1 MATLSDLPMLC
12 LDLTLCFLIDE
23 GDIRHDRAAAAK
35 VAAMLALT
43 SKDCATLSRCLY
55 DAVVD
60 PGCLA
65 VEDAE
70 VERDACLR
78 SVAAAELQS
87 LRLLP
92 PLEPAPP
99 AEDIA
104 KTSAKQLRAAIAAI
118 PPPLPA
124 GGRGG
129 GTKLQLHERLMS
141 AVAHRE
147 ERAAALG
154 AFLTQSALRQGPC
167 PVRPHARAVVVALRS
182 GEMVKR
188 ALVWARHRVSAA
200 ELASVPRKARRNY
213 MLADVLAVVERKA
226 RARDVAPSTPPADP
240 IAGWEKTRRARILD
254 IRRAA
259 ATTRLVEQRAKAAE
273 AEVARHLPPDVS
285 LADVLRDTP
294 ADLGRSMTLW
304 LDGKKGRLPEMV
316 DAAVACYGRA
326 RALGAA
332 LERLG
337 VPKPAGTDAW
347 HAIWMRYVTGDAEES
362 VAKVATG
369 IAEARFLHTHTP
381 YCAPFVGRA
390 AAMSAFAASAHRR
403 RLAPGYHVP
412 PGLQAIQSFVTMRP
426 LRILSS
432 QPASQRWGTA
442 MMEALVERTLLER
455 GDGVV
460 TTDVVNRAAK
470 LDDAIS
476 RIDRWTHEV
485 ARIRRCDV
493 SMADRAVAE
502 AIHDEPSALHASRE
516 QVFSVVEASMGVY
529 RCPLC
534 PAQHV
539 ARYTEA
545 AMDAHIRDVHEEGGF
560 APV

>member
-1 MATLSDLPMLC
+1 MASFSDLPMLC
-12 LDLTLCFLIDE
+12 LDLTLRFLIDE
-23 GDIRHDRAAAAK
+23 GDTRHDRAAAAK

-43 SKDCATLSRCLY
+43 SKDCAMLSRCLY

-60 PGCLA
+60 PGCQA

-70 VERDACLR
+70 LERDARLR
-78 SVAAAELQS
+78 SAAAAELQA

-99 AEDIA
+99 AEDIPR
-104 KTSAKQLRAAIAAI
+104 TSAKQLRAAIAAI
-118 PPPLPA
+118 SPPLPA
-124 GGRGG
+124 S
-129 GTKLQLHERLMS
+129 GTKLQLHERLVS

-154 AFLTQSALRQGPC
+154 AFLAQPALRQGPC

-182 GEMVKR
+182 GDMVKR

-226 RARDVAPSTPPADP
+226 RARDVAPSTTTADP
-240 IAGWEKTRRARILD
+240 IASWEKARRARIRD
-254 IRRAA
+254 VRRAA
-259 ATTRLVEQRAKAAE
+259 ATARLVEQRAKAAE
-273 AEVARHLPPDVS
+273 AEVARRLLPDVS
-285 LADVLRDTP
+285 LAEVMRDTP
-294 ADLGRSMTLW
+294 AELGRSMTLW

-326 RALGAA
+326 RVLVVA

-337 VPKPAGTDAW
+337 VPKPAGADAW
-347 HAIWMRYVTGDAEES
+347 HAIWMRYVAGAAEES
-362 VAKVATG
+362 VATVATG

-403 RLAPGYHVP
+403 RLAPGYQVP
-412 PGLQAIQSFVTMRP
+412 PGLQAIQRFVTMRP
-426 LRILSS
+426 LRILTA

-442 MMEALVERTLLER
+442 MMETLVETTLLER

-460 TTDVVNRAAK
+460 TTEIVNRAAK

-485 ARIRRCDV
+485 ARVRRCDV
-493 SMADRAVAE
+493 SVADRAVAT
-502 AIHDEPSALHASRE
+502 AIQNEPSALHASRE
-516 QVFSVVEASMGVY
+516 QVFSLVEAAIGVY

-534 PAQHV
+534 PTQHV

-545 AMDAHIRDVHEEGGF
+545 AMDAHIREVHEEEV
-560 APV
+560 P